1 LTLTRERA
9 ALAAWLI
16 LLGLLA
22 LLAPSFFELGNLR
35 DVVLGVVPVLIVA
48 IGMTFVIVAGQID
61 ISVGSQ
67 FAVCSVAAGLLAV
80 AGLPM
85 VFVALATCLLGAVFG
100 CINGALVSW
109 LGVPSI
115 VATLAMMVGMREGL
129 RLGTGGAWVQNL
141 PPTFQWFGW
150 GQATGQFIILF
161 SAAVLFV
168 VTAWAAR
175 NVAGARSVYATGSD
189 VEAARL
195 SGIDTG
201 LVTAAVFVGMG
212 ALTGL
217 AAVLNA
223 IRFSDVQ
230 SNAGVGLELKAIA
243 AVVVGGAAITGGRGS
258 FTGTL
263 IGVALLGSIGPA
275 LTFVGISPFWE
286 KAIQGGIILTAVMSE
301 AVAARRS
308 KLHRSHA

>member
-1 LTLTRERA
+1 LTRERA
-9 ALAAWLI
+9 ALSAWI
-16 LLGLLA
+16 VLLA
-22 LLAPSFFELGNLR
+22 ILALVAPAFFAFGNLR
-35 DVVLGVVPVLIVA
+35 DVVLSMVPVLVVA
-48 IGMTFVIVAGQID
+48 TGMTFVIVAGQID
-61 ISVGSQ
+61 ISIGSQ
-67 FAVCSVAAGLLAV
+67 FAVCSVAAGLMAV

-85 VFVALATCLLGAVFG
+85 FFVALGTCMVGLVFG
-100 CINGALVSW
+100 LINGALVSL

-115 VATLAMMVGMREGL
+115 VATLALMVAAREGL

-141 PPTFQWFGW
+141 PPTFQWLGL
-150 GQATGQFIILF
+150 GQDVGQFVILAV
-161 SAAVLFV
+161 AALLFIV
-168 VTAWAAR
+168 MAWAAR

-189 VEAARL
+189 AEAARL

-201 LVTAAVFVGMG
+201 LVTLSVFAGMG

-243 AVVVGGAAITGGRGS
+243 AVVVGGASITGGRGRLA
-258 FTGTL
+258 GTL

-275 LTFVGISPFWE
+275 LTFLGVSPYWE
-286 KAIQGGIILTAVMSE
+286 KAVQGAIILTAIMGE
-301 AVAARRS
+301 ALAARRNRLS
-308 KLHRSHA
+308 RQHA